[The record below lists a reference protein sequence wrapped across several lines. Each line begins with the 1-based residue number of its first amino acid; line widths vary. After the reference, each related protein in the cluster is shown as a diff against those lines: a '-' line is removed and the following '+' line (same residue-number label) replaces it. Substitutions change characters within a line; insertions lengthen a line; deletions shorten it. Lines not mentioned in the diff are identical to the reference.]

1 MTAIPP
7 AAAQA
12 AKSFRALHSADDV
25 LCLANAWDV
34 ATARLVEAVG
44 ATAIATTSAGV
55 AWSLGVADGDYL
67 DRAAAV
73 DRIREIAVVTDLPV
87 TADVESGF
95 ATDAEG
101 VGETIRRVIAA
112 GAVGINIED
121 ATYDGRGPLRDPSEQ
136 ATRIAAARG
145 AADALDVPLYINA
158 RTDTYLAAVG
168 PECGRLGETLDR
180 AAAFLAAGADGVFV
194 PGVKDPAVIRA
205 LVEGVDAPLNILV
218 GPGSPSVSEL
228 RDLGVARVSLGST
241 MVRAA
246 YALVRRGAGE
256 LFDTGTYTSLADEIP
271 YGEVNALLRR

>member
-12 AKSFRALHSADDV
+12 AKIFRALHSADDV

-55 AWSLGVADGDYL
+55 AWSLGVADGDHL
-67 DRAAAV
+67 DRSAAI
-73 DRIREIAVVTDLPV
+73 DRIREIVAITDLPV

-95 ATDAEG
+95 ATEAEG
-101 VGETIRRVIAA
+101 VGETIREVISA

-121 ATYDGRGPLRDPSEQ
+121 ATHDGSGPLRDPAEQ
-136 ATRIAAARG
+136 ATRIAAARE
-145 AADALDVPLYINA
+145 AAVVLEVPLFVNA

-168 PECGRLGETLDR
+168 PESGRLAETLDR

-205 LVEGVDAPLNILV
+205 LVEGIDAPLNILV

-241 MVRAA
+241 IVRAA
-246 YALVRRGAGE
+246 YALVRRGASE

-271 YGEVNALLRR
+271 YGEVNALLSR

>member
-7 AAAQA
+7 AAAEA
-12 AKSFRALHSADDV
+12 AKTFHSLHAADDV

-34 ATARLVEAVG
+34 ATAHLVEAAG

-55 AWSLGVADGDYL
+55 AWSLGAADGDRL

-73 DRIREIAVVTDLPV
+73 DRIREIAAVTDLPV

-101 VGETIRRVIAA
+101 VGETIRQVIAA

-121 ATYDGRGPLRDPSEQ
+121 AVYDGSGPLRDPAEQ
-136 ATRIAAARG
+136 ATRIAAARE

-168 PECGRLGETLDR
+168 PESDRLGETLDR

-205 LVEGVDAPLNILV
+205 LVEEIDAPLNILV
-218 GPGSPSVSEL
+218 GPGSPTVSEL
-228 RDLGVARVSLGST
+228 RDLGVARASLGST
-241 MVRAA
+241 IVRAA
-246 YALVRRGAGE
+246 YALVRRGASE
-256 LFDTGTYTSLADEIP
+256 LFDAGTYTSLADEIP
-271 YGEVNALLRR
+271 YGEVNALLSR